1 MGKEPLTCNSDHA
14 HNWSLPK
21 AVLCPPMQDELT
33 LPQGLFPFLSL
44 CTLTGTLHL
53 EKDHGSHLTMV

>member
-21 AVLCPPMQDELT
+21 AVLCPPCKMNSLY
-33 LPQGLFPFLSL
+33 PKGFFLFFLCAHSQAL
-44 CTLTGTLHL
+44 YTWKRTTVH
-53 EKDHGSHLTMV
+53 T